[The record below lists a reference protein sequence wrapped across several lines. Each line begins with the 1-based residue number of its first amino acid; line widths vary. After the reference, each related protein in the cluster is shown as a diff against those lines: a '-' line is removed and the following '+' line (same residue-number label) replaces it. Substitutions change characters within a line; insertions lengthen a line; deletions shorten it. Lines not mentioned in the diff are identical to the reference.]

1 MPVIDDIKSR
11 IDIVELIS
19 QTVKLRKSGSTYMGL
34 CPFHAHKNNTP
45 SFAVWPDSGTWKCF
59 GQCNEG
65 GDVFK
70 FVMKRDGVD
79 FSEALRTLAARAGV
93 ELKPRTPEEV
103 EQEDNLGHLRQL
115 LDAAVIYYHHL
126 LKNAPGLGPQHARE
140 HLAKRGLTGKAVEL
154 FQLGYALDSWDAGL
168 KYFTG
173 KGYSQKDL
181 LDAGLIVE
189 KEDEGKVFDRFRDRL
204 MIPVRD
210 EQGRM
215 TGFQARALKVEAAA
229 NAGPKFMNSPQTAL
243 FDKGRTLFGL
253 HLARKSIREAN
264 AAIVV
269 EGNLD
274 VVAAHQAGFANVVSS
289 QGTALTEHQ
298 LRLLKKYAKRI
309 VLALDADEAGD
320 AATQR
325 GTNLAHEE
333 FLQSLNRLAPKDFW
347 RAVHEGEAK
356 PNPIF
361 TARGLVKIEGRFD
374 VDIRVM
380 TLPAGLDPDD
390 VINRSPDE
398 WRGFV
403 EAAEPVVAYVMRVLT
418 TGRNLDD
425 PKVKTEVAEAI
436 LPLIEDVAQPIERD
450 TYRQKLAR
458 LLKVDERALAVKR
471 TAPKRRAAPPP
482 APDSSQPSDSSV
494 DDSYAPLSKLE
505 AYCLGALLR
514 NPALVYKANRELQG
528 WNLPNLDPDDFTNT
542 EHQLIF
548 RALQAALEQTE
559 VDSSD
564 HLRENLDPALQ
575 PYAEMLLSESFDPA
589 FQPGLAKQL
598 KGVRLRPLGET
609 KAMEDLLTN
618 IMRLRQHAED
628 LRKRELHFL
637 AQEAR
642 EKGDLESADFYLR
655 EYQQH
660 ALAFDL
666 VNRALARKSK
676 RGHVASPRLGVR

>member
-1 MPVIDDIKSR
+1 MSVIDDIKSR
-11 IDIVELIS
+11 IDIVELVS
-19 QTVKLRKSGSTYMGL
+19 QTVKLRKSGSSYTGL

-45 SFAVWPDSGTWKCF
+45 SFAVWPDSGNWKCF

-79 FSEALRTLAARAGV
+79 FAEALRTLAARAGV
-93 ELKPRTPEEV
+93 ELKPRTPEEA

-115 LDAAVIYYHHL
+115 LDAAVTYYHHL
-126 LKNAPGLGPQHARE
+126 LKNAPQAQHARA
-140 HLAKRGLTGKAVEL
+140 HLAQRGLADKAVEM

-181 LDAGLIVE
+181 LDAGLMVE
-189 KEDEGKVFDRFRDRL
+189 KEGEGKVFDRFRDRL

-215 TGFQARALKVEAAA
+215 TGFQARALKLDAT
-229 NAGPKFMNSPQTAL
+229 PKFMNSPQTAL

-253 HLARKSIREAN
+253 HLARKAIREAG

-274 VVAAHQAGFANVVSS
+274 VVAAHQAGFGNVVSS

-309 VLALDADEAGD
+309 VLALDADAAGD
-320 AATQR
+320 AATLR
-325 GTNLAHEE
+325 GLTVAREALDREA
-333 FLQSLNRLAPKDFW
+333 DF
-347 RAVHEGEAK
+347 VFD
-356 PNPIF
+356 P
-361 TARGLVKIEGRFD
+361 RGLVRTEGRLGA
-374 VDIRVM
+374 DIRVM
-380 TLPAGLDPDD
+380 TLPAGLDPDE
-390 VINRSPDE
+390 VINRSPDD
-398 WRGFV
+398 WRGCV

-425 PKVKTEVAEAI
+425 PKVKTEVAEAV

-471 TAPKRRAAPPP
+471 AVPKRRASTSA
-482 APDSSQPSDSSV
+482 QLPSDSSTSSSGVSVSSV
-494 DDSYAPLSKLE
+494 DESDAPLSKLE

-528 WNLPNLDPDDFTNT
+528 WNLPKLDPDDFTNT

-559 VDSSD
+559 VDSTD

-589 FQPGLAKQL
+589 LQPGLARQL
-598 KGVRLRPLGET
+598 KGIKLRPLGEA

-618 IMRLRQHAED
+618 VMRLRQHAED

-642 EKGDLESADFYLR
+642 EKGDLESADLYLR
-655 EYQQH
+655 EHKQH
-660 ALAFDL
+660 ALAFDQ

-676 RGHVASPRLGVR
+676 RGHVPSRAWVSGR

>member
-93 ELKPRTPEEV
+93 ELKPRTPEEQ

-115 LDAAVIYYHHL
+115 LEAAVTYYHHL
-126 LKNAPGLGPQHARE
+126 LKNAPGPGPQHARE
-140 HLAKRGLTGKAVEL
+140 HLAKRGLTNKAVEL
-154 FQLGYALDSWDAGL
+154 FQLGYALEGWDAGL
-168 KYFTG
+168 KYFTS

-210 EQGRM
+210 EPGRM

-253 HLARKSIREAN
+253 HLARKAIREAG

-320 AATQR
+320 AATLR
-325 GTNLAHEE
+325 GLTVAREALDREA
-333 FLQSLNRLAPKDFW
+333 DF
-347 RAVHEGEAK
+347 VFD
-356 PNPIF
+356 P
-361 TARGLVKIEGRFD
+361 RGLVKTEGRLGT
-374 VDIRVM
+374 DIRVM

-398 WRGFV
+398 WREFV

-425 PKVKTEVAEAI
+425 PKVKTEVAEAV

-471 TAPKRRAAPPP
+471 AAPKRRASTP
-482 APDSSQPSDSSV
+482 AQLSSDSATPSSGISVSSV
-494 DDSYAPLSKLE
+494 DESNAPLSKLE

-666 VNRALARKSK
+666 VNRALARKRK
-676 RGHVASPRLGVR
+676 RGHVAAPRLGIR

>member
-1 MPVIDDIKSR
+1 MSVIDDIKSR

-19 QTVKLRKSGSTYMGL
+19 QTVKLRKSGSTYTGL

-45 SFAVWPDSGTWKCF
+45 SFAVWPDSGNWKCF

-93 ELKPRTPEEV
+93 ELKPRTPEEQ
-103 EQEDNLGHLRQL
+103 EQEGNLGHLRQL
-115 LDAAVIYYHHL
+115 LDAAVTYYHHL
-126 LKNAPGLGPQHARE
+126 LKNAPGPGPQHARE

-210 EQGRM
+210 EPGRM
-215 TGFQARALKVEAAA
+215 TGFQARALKTEAI
-229 NAGPKFMNSPQTAL
+229 PKFMNSPQTAL

-253 HLARKSIREAN
+253 HLARKAIREAG

-320 AATQR
+320 AATLR
-325 GTNLAHEE
+325 GLTVAREALDREA
-333 FLQSLNRLAPKDFW
+333 DF
-347 RAVHEGEAK
+347 VFD
-356 PNPIF
+356 P
-361 TARGLVKIEGRFD
+361 RGLVKTEGRLGT
-374 VDIRVM
+374 DIRVM

-425 PKVKTEVAEAI
+425 PKVKTEVAEAV

-450 TYRQKLAR
+450 AYRQKLAR
-458 LLKVDERALAVKR
+458 VLKVDERALAVKR
-471 TAPKRRAAPPP
+471 AAPKRRASPP
-482 APDSSQPSDSSV
+482 AQLSSGSATPSSGISVSSV
-494 DDSYAPLSKLE
+494 DESNAPLSKLE

-598 KGVRLRPLGET
+598 KGVKLRPLGET

>member
-1 MPVIDDIKSR
+1 MSVIDDIKSR

-19 QTVKLRKSGSTYMGL
+19 QTVKLRKSGSSYTGL

-45 SFAVWPDSGTWKCF
+45 SFAVWPDSGNWKCF

-65 GDVFK
+65 GDIFK

-126 LKNAPGLGPQHARE
+126 LKNAPGPGPQHARE
-140 HLAKRGLTGKAVEL
+140 HLARRGLTDKAVEM
-154 FQLGYALDSWDAGL
+154 FQLGYALDGWDAGL

-173 KGYSQKDL
+173 KDYSQKDL

-189 KEDEGKVFDRFRDRL
+189 KDDEGKIFDRFRDRL

-215 TGFQARALKVEAAA
+215 TGFQARALKPDTL
-229 NAGPKFMNSPQTAL
+229 PKFMNSPQTAL

-253 HLARKSIREAN
+253 HLARKAIREAG

-320 AATQR
+320 AATLR
-325 GTNLAHEE
+325 GLTVAHETLDRE
-333 FLQSLNRLAPKDFW
+333 TDF
-347 RAVHEGEAK
+347 VFD
-356 PNPIF
+356 P
-361 TARGLVKIEGRFD
+361 RGLVKTEGRLGA
-374 VDIRVM
+374 DIRVM

-398 WRGFV
+398 WRQLVG
-403 EAAEPVVAYVMRVLT
+403 EAKPVVEYVMDVLT
-418 TGRNLDD
+418 EKDVPAEKRKRDLND
-425 PKVKTEVAEAI
+425 PKVKTEIAETV

-458 LLKVDERALAVKR
+458 VLRVDERALAVKR
-471 TAPKRRAAPPP
+471 AAPRRRAP
-482 APDSSQPSDSSV
+482 AQPSPE
-494 DDSYAPLSKLE
+494 APGSPEAAVAFDPEVLREAPKLE

-514 NPALVYKANRELQG
+514 NPDLVYKANRELQG
-528 WNLPNLDPDDFTNT
+528 WNLPKLAPDDFTST

-548 RALQAALEQTE
+548 HALQAALEQTE

-564 HLRENLDPALQ
+564 HLRENLDLALQ

-589 FQPGLAKQL
+589 LRPDLARQL
-598 KGVRLRPLGET
+598 KGIKLRPLGEA
-609 KAMEDLLTN
+609 KAIEDLLTN

-642 EKGDLESADFYLR
+642 EKGDQESADFYLR
-655 EYQQH
+655 EYKQH
-660 ALAFDL
+660 ALAFDQ
-666 VNRALARKSK
+666 VNRALARKGR
-676 RGHVASPRLGVR
+676 RGHAASPGLGVR

>member
-19 QTVKLRKSGSTYMGL
+19 QTVKLRKSGSTYTGL

-45 SFAVWPDSGTWKCF
+45 SFAVWPDSGNWKCF

-93 ELKPRTPEEV
+93 ELKPRTPEER

-115 LDAAVIYYHHL
+115 LDAAVTYYHHL
-126 LKNAPGLGPQHARE
+126 LKNAPQAAHARE

-210 EQGRM
+210 ELGRM
-215 TGFQARALKVEAAA
+215 TGFQARALKTEAAA

-253 HLARKSIREAN
+253 HLARKAIREAG

-320 AATQR
+320 AATLR
-325 GTNLAHEE
+325 GLTVAREALDREA
-333 FLQSLNRLAPKDFW
+333 DF
-347 RAVHEGEAK
+347 VFD
-356 PNPIF
+356 P
-361 TARGLVKIEGRFD
+361 RGLVKTEGRLGT
-374 VDIRVM
+374 DIRVM

-425 PKVKTEVAEAI
+425 PKVKTEVAEAV

-450 TYRQKLAR
+450 AYRQKLAR
-458 LLKVDERALAVKR
+458 VLKVDERALAVKR
-471 TAPKRRAAPPP
+471 AAPKRRAPPP
-482 APDSSQPSDSSV
+482 PTPDSSQLSDSSV

-642 EKGDLESADFYLR
+642 EKGDLEAADFYLR

-666 VNRALARKSK
+666 VNRALARKRK

>member
-19 QTVKLRKSGSTYMGL
+19 QTVKLRKSGSTYTGL

-253 HLARKSIREAN
+253 HLARKAIREAG

-320 AATQR
+320 AATLR
-325 GTNLAHEE
+325 GLTVAREALDREA
-333 FLQSLNRLAPKDFW
+333 DF
-347 RAVHEGEAK
+347 VFD
-356 PNPIF
+356 P
-361 TARGLVKIEGRFD
+361 RGLVKTEGRLGT
-374 VDIRVM
+374 DIRVM

-471 TAPKRRAAPPP
+471 AAPKRRASTP
-482 APDSSQPSDSSV
+482 AQLSSDSATPSSGISVSSV
-494 DDSYAPLSKLE
+494 DESNAPLSKLE

-676 RGHVASPRLGVR
+676 RGHVAAPRLGVR

>member
-1 MPVIDDIKSR
+1 MSVIDDIKSR
-11 IDIVELIS
+11 IDIVELVS
-19 QTVKLRKSGSTYMGL
+19 QTVKLRKSGSSYTGL

-45 SFAVWPDSGTWKCF
+45 SFAVWPDSGNWKCF

-103 EQEDNLGHLRQL
+103 EQEDNLSHLRQL

-126 LKNAPGLGPQHARE
+126 LKNAPGSGPQHARE
-140 HLAKRGLTGKAVEL
+140 HLAKRGLTDKAVEM

-189 KEDEGKVFDRFRDRL
+189 KEGESKVFDRFRDRL

-253 HLARKSIREAN
+253 HLARKAIREAG

-309 VLALDADEAGD
+309 VLALDADAAGD
-320 AATQR
+320 AATLR
-325 GTNLAHEE
+325 GLTVAREALDREA
-333 FLQSLNRLAPKDFW
+333 DF
-347 RAVHEGEAK
+347 VFD
-356 PNPIF
+356 P
-361 TARGLVKIEGRFD
+361 RGLVRTEGRLGA
-374 VDIRVM
+374 DIRVM

-398 WRGFV
+398 WRQLV
-403 EAAEPVVAYVMRVLT
+403 ETAKPVVEYVMDVLT
-418 TGRNLDD
+418 GKDKPEEKKPNIND
-425 PKVKTEVAEAI
+425 PKVKTEIAEAV

-450 TYRQKLAR
+450 TYRQRLAR

-471 TAPKRRAAPPP
+471 AAPKRRAAP
-482 APDSSQPSDSSV
+482 AAQPSAGASPSASPEAIVTFDP
-494 DDSYAPLSKLE
+494 DAAREASKLE

-514 NPALVYKANRELQG
+514 NPALLYKADREMQAFG
-528 WNLPNLDPDDFTNT
+528 LPKLSSEDFVLT
-542 EHQLIF
+542 EYQLIF
-548 RALQAALEQTE
+548 RALVVALEQFE
-559 VDSSD
+559 ADPVDY
-564 HLRENLDPALQ
+564 LKNNLDSALHPFMQ
-575 PYAEMLLSESFDPA
+575 GLLIEDFDLMMRPDI
-589 FQPGLAKQL
+589 AKQFDMA
-598 KGVRLRPLGET
+598 KSLRGSKPYLVNEGKRT
-609 KAMEDLLTN
+609 RDLVDAVLS
-618 IMRLRQHAED
+618 LRQTTLD
-628 LRKRELHFL
+628 RWLQELYFL
-637 AQEAR
+637 AQDAHEQGGSRAETYER
-642 EKGDLESADFYLR
+642 DISTHTR
-655 EYQQH
+655 Q
-660 ALAFDL
+660 LAKIE
-666 VNRALARKSK
+666 RALAGK
-676 RGHVASPRLGVR
+676 RHPVAPPRLGVR

>member
-1 MPVIDDIKSR
+1 MSVIDDIKSR
-11 IDIVELIS
+11 IDIVELVS
-19 QTVKLRKSGSTYMGL
+19 QTVKLRKSGSSYTGL

-45 SFAVWPDSGTWKCF
+45 SFAVWPDSGNWKCF

-79 FSEALRTLAARAGV
+79 FAEALRTLAARAGV

-115 LDAAVIYYHHL
+115 LDAAVTYYHHL
-126 LKNAPGLGPQHARE
+126 LKNAPQAQHARE
-140 HLAKRGLTGKAVEL
+140 HLAQRGLADKAVEM
-154 FQLGYALDSWDAGL
+154 FQLGYALESWDASL

-181 LDAGLIVE
+181 LDVGLMVE
-189 KEDEGKVFDRFRDRL
+189 KEGEGKVFDRFRDRL

-215 TGFQARALKVEAAA
+215 TGFQARALKPDAI
-229 NAGPKFMNSPQTAL
+229 PKFMNSPQTAL

-253 HLARKSIREAN
+253 HLARKAIREAG

-274 VVAAHQAGFANVVSS
+274 VVAAHQAGFGNVVSS

-309 VLALDADEAGD
+309 VLALDADEAGGT
-320 AATQR
+320 ATQR
-325 GTNLAHEE
+325 GQDVARTALIAKEATWNEAAREVL
-333 FLQSLNRLAPKDFW
+333 KG
-347 RAVHEGEAK
+347 EGET
-356 PNPIF
+356 IF
-361 TARGLVKIEGRFD
+361 GPGGLVRIEGRLGID
-374 VDIRVM
+374 LRVM
-380 TLPAGLDPDD
+380 TLPPGLDPDD
-390 VINRSPDE
+390 VIKRNPDE
-398 WRGFV
+398 WRALV
-403 EAAEPVVAYVMRVLT
+403 DEAESVIAYMIRVLT
-418 TGRNLDD
+418 TGRDLDD
-425 PKVKTEVAEAI
+425 PKVKVEVAEAV
-436 LPLIEDVAQPIERD
+436 LPIIQDVAQPIERD

-458 LLKVDERALAVKR
+458 VLKVDERTLAVKR
-471 TAPKRRAAPPP
+471 AAPKRRAATP
-482 APDSSQPSDSSV
+482 AQLSSDSSTPPSEVSDSSV
-494 DDSYAPLSKLE
+494 DETNAPLSKLE

-528 WNLPNLDPDDFTNT
+528 WNLPKLDPDDFTNT
-542 EHQLIF
+542 EHQMIF

-589 FQPGLAKQL
+589 LQPGLARQL
-598 KGVRLRPLGET
+598 KGIKLRPLGEA

-618 IMRLRQHAED
+618 VMRLRQHAED

-642 EKGDLESADFYLR
+642 EKGDLESADLYLR
-655 EYQQH
+655 EHKQH
-660 ALAFDL
+660 ALAFDQ

-676 RGHVASPRLGVR
+676 RGHAAFPHLGVR

>member
-19 QTVKLRKSGSTYMGL
+19 QTVKLRKSGSTYTGL

-93 ELKPRTPEEV
+93 EFKPRTLEEQ

-115 LDAAVIYYHHL
+115 LEAAVTYYHHL
-126 LKNAPGLGPQHARE
+126 LKNAPGPGPQHARE

-210 EQGRM
+210 EPGRM
-215 TGFQARALKVEAAA
+215 TGFQARALKTEAAA

-253 HLARKSIREAN
+253 HLARKAIREAG

-320 AATQR
+320 AATLR
-325 GTNLAHEE
+325 GLTVAREALDREA
-333 FLQSLNRLAPKDFW
+333 DF
-347 RAVHEGEAK
+347 VFD
-356 PNPIF
+356 P
-361 TARGLVKIEGRFD
+361 RGLVKTEGRLGT
-374 VDIRVM
+374 DIRVM

-471 TAPKRRAAPPP
+471 AAPKRRASTP
-482 APDSSQPSDSSV
+482 AQLSSDSATPSSGISVSSV
-494 DDSYAPLSKLE
+494 DESNAPLSKLE